1 MSKPKAEFID
11 PRTTGRRLLQRPV
24 FDSTAVKRADDAMK
38 AMGGSFAQWLDDDI
52 RKLQIA
58 RVAAQNAGW
67 SDGSFE
73 ALFSAAHDLKG
84 MGGSY
89 GFPLVTQ
96 MAASLCRLIE
106 TDAGKAAARA
116 SPGLVLAH
124 IDALRA
130 AVRDRIA
137 TVEHPI
143 GRALMSALETEVESL
158 GVAPE

>member
-1 MSKPKAEFID
+1 
-11 PRTTGRRLLQRPV
+11 
-24 FDSTAVKRADDAMK
+24 MK
-38 AMGGSFAQWLDDDI
+38 AMGCSFEQWLDDDI

-58 RVAAQNAGW
+58 RIAAQNAGW
-67 SDGSFE
+67 SDGAFE
-73 ALFSAAHDLKG
+73 VLFGAAHDLKG

-106 TDAGKAAARA
+106 TDAGKAAARTE
-116 SPGLVLAH
+116 PGLVLAH

-130 AVRDRIA
+130 AVRDRITTA
-137 TVEHPI
+137 EHPI
-143 GRALMSALETEVESL
+143 GRALMSALEAEVENL

>member
-1 MSKPKAEFID
+1 MSKPKAQFID
-11 PRTTGRRLLQRPV
+11 PRTTGRRALQQPV
-24 FDSTAVKRADDAMK
+24 FDPSALKRADDAMK
-38 AMGGSFAQWLDDDI
+38 AMGGSFEQWLDDDI

-67 SDGSFE
+67 SDVALD
-73 ALFSAAHDLKG
+73 ALFSAAHDVKG

-89 GFPLVTQ
+89 GFPLATQ
-96 MAASLCRLIE
+96 LAASLCRLIE

-116 SPGLVLAH
+116 NPRLVLAH
-124 IDALRA
+124 VDALRA

-137 TVEHPI
+137 TAEHPI
-143 GRALMSALETEVESL
+143 GAALIAALEAEVEQL